1 MTSLR
6 NKIVRNFVAGIFACI
21 LVFSIAIS
29 YLLSIYTK
37 NFIAST
43 EDNMPIQIKK
53 QFENIFEDNDLY
65 TMKERL
71 GKFSKSLNID
81 IEILNKDKEAVIS
94 FKGRDDDETALT
106 TTKSYDIIN
115 PNLNEYRGQ
124 LIITYDTGEMAAN
137 ELLNNFRNSIIIA
150 IIMSLSIG
158 IIIALILSTN
168 ITNPIKQISDA
179 TLKIKDEDYDIKLEE
194 SKIIELENLQNNIR
208 YLSRNLKNQKYVRKQ
223 YAQDISHEL
232 RTPITNLQ
240 LYIEAIKD
248 GVIEVDD
255 QTLSSLLEEIH
266 RLEGLVVNLNKSF
279 NDNSE
284 YFKINKKEFDLSQ
297 HIKLI
302 LETIKPRLNKL
313 DISLI
318 EEIKDGIIINSD
330 KDKISQV
337 VQNLISNAIKAIKD
351 DGLIRVSLHEDKN
364 NIYIDVK
371 DNGVGISDE
380 KKEII
385 FERFYRIDDA
395 RNTKINGHGLGL
407 SISKNFVESLGGKIK
422 LKSKP
427 GKGSTF
433 SVIFPKWLCMYLRFI
448 CIFT

>member
-6 NKIVRNFVAGIFACI
+6 NKIIRNFVGGIFACI

-37 NFIAST
+37 NFLATT
-43 EDNMPIQIKK
+43 EDNMPLNIKK
-53 QFENIFEDNDLY
+53 QFESLLTDNDVY

-71 GKFSKSLNID
+71 GKYSKALNID
-81 IEILNKDKEAVIS
+81 IEILNKNNEPVMS
-94 FKGRDDDETALT
+94 FKGRNDDENPLT

-115 PNLNEYRGQ
+115 PNLNDYRGQ

-150 IIMSLSIG
+150 IVISLTIG
-158 IIIALILSTN
+158 IIIALLLSIN

-179 TLKIKDEDYDIKLEE
+179 TLKIKDGDYDINLKE

-248 GVIEVDD
+248 GVIDVDE
-255 QTLSSLLEEIH
+255 QTLSSLLEETQ

-284 YFKINKKEFDLSQ
+284 YLKINKKEFDLSQ

-302 LETIKPRLNKL
+302 LDTIKPRLTKL

-318 EEIKDGIIINSD
+318 EEIKDGVIIYSD
-330 KDKISQV
+330 KDKISQII
-337 VQNLISNAIKAIKD
+337 QNLISNAIKAIKE
-351 DGLIRVSLHEDKN
+351 DGLIRVSLYEDKN
-364 NIYIDVK
+364 NIYIDIK

-380 KKEII
+380 KKEVI

-395 RNTKINGHGLGL
+395 RNTKTNGHGLGL
-407 SISKNFVESLGGKIK
+407 SITKNFVESLGGKIK
-422 LKSKP
+422 LKSKL

-433 SVIFPKWLCMYLRFI
+433 SVIFPK
-448 CIFT
+448 

>member
-1 MTSLR
+1 MTTLR
-6 NKIVRNFVAGIFACI
+6 NKIIRNFIAGIFACI

-29 YLLSIYTK
+29 YLINVYTK
-37 NFIAST
+37 NFIDTT
-43 EDNMPIQIKK
+43 EDIRPSQIKK
-53 QFENIFEDNDLY
+53 QFENLITDNDPY
-65 TMKERL
+65 TIKERL
-71 GKFSKSLNID
+71 GKISQNLNVD
-81 IEILNKDKEAVIS
+81 IEILNKNNEPIMR
-94 FKGRDDDETALT
+94 FKGRDDNKNDITAS
-106 TTKSYDIIN
+106 KSYDIFN
-115 PNLNEYRGQ
+115 PNVNDYMGQ
-124 LIITYDTGEMAAN
+124 LIITYGTGEFAAN
-137 ELLNNFRNSIIIA
+137 ELMTNIKSSILIA
-150 IIMSLSIG
+150 VLISITIG

-179 TLKIKDEDYDIKLEE
+179 TLKIKDGDYNINLKD
-194 SKIIELENLQNNIR
+194 SKIIELENLQNNIK
-208 YLSRNLKNQKYVRKQ
+208 YLSINLKNQKFVRKQ

-248 GVIEVDD
+248 GVIDADE

-284 YFKINKKEFDLSQ
+284 YLKINKKEFNLSE
-297 HIKLI
+297 HINSL
-302 LETIKPRLNKL
+302 LDTVKPRLNKL

-330 KDKISQV
+330 KDKISQI
-337 VQNLISNAIKAIKD
+337 VQNLVSNAIKAIKD
-351 DGLIRVSLHEDKN
+351 DGLIRVSLSEDKN
-364 NIYIDVK
+364 KIYLVVK

-380 KKEII
+380 KKEAI

-395 RNTKINGHGLGL
+395 RNTKLNGHGLGL
-407 SISKNFVESLGGKIK
+407 SITKNFVESLGGKIK
-422 LKSKP
+422 LKSKL

-433 SVIFPKWLCMYLRFI
+433 SVILPK
-448 CIFT
+448 

>member
-1 MTSLR
+1 MTTLR
-6 NKIVRNFVAGIFACI
+6 NKIIRNFIAGIFACI

-29 YLLSIYTK
+29 YLINVYTK
-37 NFIAST
+37 NFIDTT
-43 EDNMPIQIKK
+43 EDIRPSQIKK
-53 QFENIFEDNDLY
+53 QFENLITDNDPY
-65 TMKERL
+65 TIKERL
-71 GKFSKSLNID
+71 GKISQNLNVD
-81 IEILNKDKEAVIS
+81 IEILNKNNEPIMR
-94 FKGRDDDETALT
+94 FKGRDDNKNDITAS
-106 TTKSYDIIN
+106 KSYDIFN
-115 PNLNEYRGQ
+115 PNVNDYMGQ
-124 LIITYDTGEMAAN
+124 LIITYGTGEFAAN
-137 ELLNNFRNSIIIA
+137 ELMTNIKSSILIA
-150 IIMSLSIG
+150 VLISVTIG

-179 TLKIKDEDYDIKLEE
+179 TLKIKDGNYNINLKD
-194 SKIIELENLQNNIR
+194 SKIIELENLQNNIK
-208 YLSRNLKNQKYVRKQ
+208 YLSINLKNQKFVRKQ

-248 GVIEVDD
+248 GVIDADE

-284 YFKINKKEFDLSQ
+284 YLKINKKEFNLSE
-297 HIKLI
+297 HINSL
-302 LETIKPRLNKL
+302 LDTVKPRLNKL

-330 KDKISQV
+330 KDKISQI
-337 VQNLISNAIKAIKD
+337 VQNLVSNAIKAIKD
-351 DGLIRVSLHEDKN
+351 DGLIRVSLSEDKN
-364 NIYIDVK
+364 NIYLVVK

-380 KKEII
+380 KKEAI

-395 RNTKINGHGLGL
+395 RNTKLNGHGLGL
-407 SISKNFVESLGGKIK
+407 SITKNFVESLGGKIK
-422 LKSKP
+422 LKSKL

-433 SVIFPKWLCMYLRFI
+433 SVILPK
-448 CIFT
+448 

>member
-6 NKIVRNFVAGIFACI
+6 NKIIRNFVGGIFACI

-37 NFIAST
+37 NFLATT
-43 EDNMPIQIKK
+43 EDNMPFNIKE
-53 QFENIFEDNDLY
+53 QFESLLTDNDVY

-71 GKFSKSLNID
+71 GKYSKALNID
-81 IEILNKDKEAVIS
+81 IEILNKDNEPVMR
-94 FKGRDDDETALT
+94 FKGRNDDENPLT

-115 PNLNEYRGQ
+115 PNLNDYRGQ

-150 IIMSLSIG
+150 IIISLTIG
-158 IIIALILSTN
+158 IIIALVLSTN

-179 TLKIKDEDYDIKLEE
+179 TLKIKDGDYDINLKE

-248 GVIEVDD
+248 GVIDVDE
-255 QTLSSLLEEIH
+255 QTLSSLLEETQ

-284 YFKINKKEFDLSQ
+284 YLKINKKEFDLSQ

-302 LETIKPRLNKL
+302 LDTIKPRLTKL

-318 EEIKDGIIINSD
+318 EEIKDGVLIYSD
-330 KDKISQV
+330 KDKISQII
-337 VQNLISNAIKAIKD
+337 QNLISNAIKAIKE
-351 DGLIRVSLHEDKN
+351 DGLIRVSLYEDKN
-364 NIYIDVK
+364 NIYIDIK

-380 KKEII
+380 KKEVI

-395 RNTKINGHGLGL
+395 RNTKTNGHGLGL
-407 SISKNFVESLGGKIK
+407 SITKNFVESLGGKIK
-422 LKSKP
+422 LKSKL

-433 SVIFPKWLCMYLRFI
+433 SVIFPK
-448 CIFT
+448 

>member
-1 MTSLR
+1 MTTLR
-6 NKIVRNFVAGIFACI
+6 NKIIRNFIAGIFACI

-29 YLLSIYTK
+29 YLINVYTK
-37 NFIAST
+37 NFIDTT
-43 EDNMPIQIKK
+43 EDIRPSQIKK
-53 QFENIFEDNDLY
+53 QFENLITDNDPY
-65 TMKERL
+65 TIKERL
-71 GKFSKSLNID
+71 GKISQNLNVD
-81 IEILNKDKEAVIS
+81 IEILNKNNEPIMR
-94 FKGRDDDETALT
+94 FKGRDENKNDITAS
-106 TTKSYDIIN
+106 KSYDIFN
-115 PNLNEYRGQ
+115 PNVNDYMGQ
-124 LIITYDTGEMAAN
+124 LIITYGTGEFAAN
-137 ELLNNFRNSIIIA
+137 ELMTNIKSSILIA
-150 IIMSLSIG
+150 VLISVTIG

-179 TLKIKDEDYDIKLEE
+179 TLKIKDGDYNINLKD
-194 SKIIELENLQNNIR
+194 SKIIELENLQNNIK
-208 YLSRNLKNQKYVRKQ
+208 YLSINLKNQKFVRKQ

-248 GVIEVDD
+248 GVIDADE

-284 YFKINKKEFDLSQ
+284 YLKINKKEFNLSD
-297 HIKLI
+297 HINSL
-302 LETIKPRLNKL
+302 LDTVKPRLNKL

-330 KDKISQV
+330 KDKISQI
-337 VQNLISNAIKAIKD
+337 VQNLVSNAIKAIKD
-351 DGLIRVSLHEDKN
+351 DGLIRVSLSEDKN
-364 NIYIDVK
+364 NIYLIVK

-380 KKEII
+380 KKEAI

-395 RNTKINGHGLGL
+395 RNTKLNGHGLGL
-407 SISKNFVESLGGKIK
+407 SITKNFVESLGGKIK
-422 LKSKP
+422 LKSRL

-433 SVIFPKWLCMYLRFI
+433 SVILPK
-448 CIFT
+448 

>member
-1 MTSLR
+1 
-6 NKIVRNFVAGIFACI
+6 
-21 LVFSIAIS
+21 
-29 YLLSIYTK
+29 
-37 NFIAST
+37 
-43 EDNMPIQIKK
+43 MPLNIKK
-53 QFENIFEDNDLY
+53 QFESLLTDNDAY

-71 GKFSKSLNID
+71 GKYSKALNID
-81 IEILNKDKEAVIS
+81 IEILNKNNEPVMS
-94 FKGRDDDETALT
+94 FKGRNDDENPLT

-115 PNLNEYRGQ
+115 PNLNDYRGQ

-150 IIMSLSIG
+150 IVISLTIG
-158 IIIALILSTN
+158 IIIALVLSTN

-179 TLKIKDEDYDIKLEE
+179 TLKIKDGDYDINLKE

-248 GVIEVDD
+248 GVIDVDE
-255 QTLSSLLEEIH
+255 QTLSSLLEETQ

-284 YFKINKKEFDLSQ
+284 YLKINKKEFDLSQ

-302 LETIKPRLNKL
+302 LDTIKPRLTKL

-318 EEIKDGIIINSD
+318 EEIKDGVMIYSD
-330 KDKISQV
+330 KDKISQII
-337 VQNLISNAIKAIKD
+337 QNLISNAIKAIKE
-351 DGLIRVSLHEDKN
+351 DGLIRVSLYEDKN
-364 NIYIDVK
+364 NIYIDIK

-380 KKEII
+380 KKEVI

-395 RNTKINGHGLGL
+395 RNTKTNGHGLGL
-407 SISKNFVESLGGKIK
+407 SITKNFVESLGGKIK
-422 LKSKP
+422 LKSKL

-433 SVIFPKWLCMYLRFI
+433 SVIFPK
-448 CIFT
+448 

>member
-1 MTSLR
+1 
-6 NKIVRNFVAGIFACI
+6 
-21 LVFSIAIS
+21 
-29 YLLSIYTK
+29 
-37 NFIAST
+37 
-43 EDNMPIQIKK
+43 MPLNIKK
-53 QFENIFEDNDLY
+53 QFESLLTDNDVY

-71 GKFSKSLNID
+71 GKYSKALNID
-81 IEILNKDKEAVIS
+81 IEILDKNNEPVMR
-94 FKGRDDDETALT
+94 FKGRNDNDNPLT

-115 PNLNEYRGQ
+115 PNLNDYRGQ

-150 IIMSLSIG
+150 IVISLTIG
-158 IIIALILSTN
+158 IIIALVLSTN

-179 TLKIKDEDYDIKLEE
+179 TLKIKDGDYDINLKE

-248 GVIEVDD
+248 GVIDVDE
-255 QTLSSLLEEIH
+255 QTLSSLLEETQ

-284 YFKINKKEFDLSQ
+284 YLKINKKEFDLSQ

-302 LETIKPRLNKL
+302 LDTIKPRLTKL

-318 EEIKDGIIINSD
+318 EEIKDGVMIYSD
-330 KDKISQV
+330 KDKISKII
-337 VQNLISNAIKAIKD
+337 QNLISNVIKEIKE
-351 DGLIRVSLHEDKN
+351 DGLIRVSLYEDKN
-364 NIYIDVK
+364 NIYIDIK

-380 KKEII
+380 KKEVI

-395 RNTKINGHGLGL
+395 RNTKTNGHGLGL
-407 SISKNFVESLGGKIK
+407 SITKNFVESLGGKIK
-422 LKSKP
+422 LKSKL

-433 SVIFPKWLCMYLRFI
+433 SVIFPK
-448 CIFT
+448 

>member
-1 MTSLR
+1 
-6 NKIVRNFVAGIFACI
+6 
-21 LVFSIAIS
+21 
-29 YLLSIYTK
+29 
-37 NFIAST
+37 
-43 EDNMPIQIKK
+43 MPLNIKK
-53 QFENIFEDNDLY
+53 QFESLLTDNDVY

-71 GKFSKSLNID
+71 GKYSKALNID
-81 IEILNKDKEAVIS
+81 IEILDKDNEPVMR
-94 FKGRDDDETALT
+94 FKGRNDNENPLT

-115 PNLNEYRGQ
+115 PNLNDYRGQ

-150 IIMSLSIG
+150 IVMSLTIG
-158 IIIALILSTN
+158 IIIALVLSTN

-179 TLKIKDEDYDIKLEE
+179 TLKIKDGDYDINLKE

-248 GVIEVDD
+248 GVIDVDE
-255 QTLSSLLEEIH
+255 QTLSSLLEETQ

-284 YFKINKKEFDLSQ
+284 YLKINKKEFDLSQ

-302 LETIKPRLNKL
+302 LDTIKPRLTKL

-318 EEIKDGIIINSD
+318 EEIKDGVLIYSD
-330 KDKISQV
+330 KDKISQII
-337 VQNLISNAIKAIKD
+337 QNLISNAIKAIKE
-351 DGLIRVSLHEDKN
+351 DGLIRVSLYEDKN
-364 NIYIDVK
+364 NIYIDIK

-380 KKEII
+380 KKEVI

-395 RNTKINGHGLGL
+395 RNTKTNGHGLGL
-407 SISKNFVESLGGKIK
+407 SITKNFVESLGGKIK
-422 LKSKP
+422 LKSKL

-433 SVIFPKWLCMYLRFI
+433 SVIFPK
-448 CIFT
+448 

>member
-1 MTSLR
+1 
-6 NKIVRNFVAGIFACI
+6 
-21 LVFSIAIS
+21 
-29 YLLSIYTK
+29 
-37 NFIAST
+37 
-43 EDNMPIQIKK
+43 MPLNIKK
-53 QFENIFEDNDLY
+53 QFESLLTDNDVY

-71 GKFSKSLNID
+71 GKYSKALNID
-81 IEILNKDKEAVIS
+81 IEILDKNNEPVMR
-94 FKGRDDDETALT
+94 FKGRNDNENPLT

-115 PNLNEYRGQ
+115 PNLNDYRGQ

-150 IIMSLSIG
+150 IVISLTIG
-158 IIIALILSTN
+158 IIIALVLSTN

-179 TLKIKDEDYDIKLEE
+179 TLKIKDGDYDINLKE

-248 GVIEVDD
+248 GVIDVDD
-255 QTLSSLLEEIH
+255 QTLSSLLEETQ

-284 YFKINKKEFDLSQ
+284 YLKINKKEFDLSQ

-302 LETIKPRLNKL
+302 LDTIKPRLTKL

-318 EEIKDGIIINSD
+318 EEIKDGVLIYSD
-330 KDKISQV
+330 KDKISQII
-337 VQNLISNAIKAIKD
+337 QNLISNAIKAIKE
-351 DGLIRVSLHEDKN
+351 DGLIRVSLYEDKN
-364 NIYIDVK
+364 NIYIDIK

-380 KKEII
+380 KKEVI

-395 RNTKINGHGLGL
+395 RNTKTNGHGLGL
-407 SISKNFVESLGGKIK
+407 SITKNFVESLGGKIK
-422 LKSKP
+422 LKSKL

-433 SVIFPKWLCMYLRFI
+433 SVIFPK
-448 CIFT
+448 

>member
-6 NKIVRNFVAGIFACI
+6 NKIIRNFVGGIFACI

-37 NFIAST
+37 NFLATT
-43 EDNMPIQIKK
+43 EDNMPLNIKK
-53 QFENIFEDNDLY
+53 QFESLLTDNDVY

-71 GKFSKSLNID
+71 GKYSKALNID
-81 IEILNKDKEAVIS
+81 IEILNKNNEPVMS
-94 FKGRDDDETALT
+94 FKGRNDDENPLT

-115 PNLNEYRGQ
+115 PNLNDYRGQ

-150 IIMSLSIG
+150 IVISLTIG
-158 IIIALILSTN
+158 IIIALVLSTN

-179 TLKIKDEDYDIKLEE
+179 TLKIKDGNYDINLKE

-248 GVIEVDD
+248 GVIDVDD
-255 QTLSSLLEEIH
+255 QTLSSLLEETH

-284 YFKINKKEFDLSQ
+284 YLKINKKEFDLSQ

-302 LETIKPRLNKL
+302 LDTIKPRLTKL

-318 EEIKDGIIINSD
+318 EEIKDGVIIYSD
-330 KDKISQV
+330 KDKISQII
-337 VQNLISNAIKAIKD
+337 QNLISNAIKAIKE
-351 DGLIRVSLHEDKN
+351 DGLIRVSLYEDKN
-364 NIYIDVK
+364 NIYIDIK

-380 KKEII
+380 KKEVI

-395 RNTKINGHGLGL
+395 RNTKTNGHGLGL
-407 SISKNFVESLGGKIK
+407 SITKNFVESLGGKIK
-422 LKSKP
+422 LKSKL

-433 SVIFPKWLCMYLRFI
+433 SVIFPK
-448 CIFT
+448 

>member
-1 MTSLR
+1 MTTLR
-6 NKIVRNFVAGIFACI
+6 NKIIRNFIAGIFACI

-29 YLLSIYTK
+29 YLINVYTK
-37 NFIAST
+37 NFIDTT
-43 EDNMPIQIKK
+43 EDIRPSQIKK
-53 QFENIFEDNDLY
+53 QFENLITDNDPY
-65 TMKERL
+65 TIKERL
-71 GKFSKSLNID
+71 GKISQNLNVD
-81 IEILNKDKEAVIS
+81 IEILNKNNEPIMR
-94 FKGRDDDETALT
+94 FKGRDDNKNDITAS
-106 TTKSYDIIN
+106 KSYDIFN
-115 PNLNEYRGQ
+115 PNVNDYMGQ
-124 LIITYDTGEMAAN
+124 LIITYGTGEFAAN
-137 ELLNNFRNSIIIA
+137 ELMTNIKSSILIA
-150 IIMSLSIG
+150 VLISITIG

-179 TLKIKDEDYDIKLEE
+179 TLKIKDGDYNINLKD
-194 SKIIELENLQNNIR
+194 SKIIELENLQNNIK
-208 YLSRNLKNQKYVRKQ
+208 YLSINLKNQKYVRKQ

-248 GVIEVDD
+248 NVIDADE

-284 YFKINKKEFDLSQ
+284 YLKINKKEFNLSD
-297 HIKLI
+297 HINSL
-302 LETIKPRLNKL
+302 LDTVKPRLNKL

-330 KDKISQV
+330 KDKISQI
-337 VQNLISNAIKAIKD
+337 VQNLVSNAIKAIKN
-351 DGLIRVSLHEDKN
+351 DGLIRVSLSEDKN
-364 NIYIDVK
+364 NIYLVVK

-380 KKEII
+380 KKEAI

-395 RNTKINGHGLGL
+395 RNTKLNGHGLGL
-407 SISKNFVESLGGKIK
+407 SITKNFVESLGGRIK
-422 LKSKP
+422 LKSRL

-433 SVIFPKWLCMYLRFI
+433 SVILPK
-448 CIFT
+448 

>member
-1 MTSLR
+1 
-6 NKIVRNFVAGIFACI
+6 
-21 LVFSIAIS
+21 
-29 YLLSIYTK
+29 
-37 NFIAST
+37 
-43 EDNMPIQIKK
+43 MPLNIKK
-53 QFENIFEDNDLY
+53 QFENLLTDNDVY

-71 GKFSKSLNID
+71 GKYSKALNID
-81 IEILNKDKEAVIS
+81 IEILDKNNEPVMR
-94 FKGRDDDETALT
+94 FKGRNDNENPLT

-115 PNLNEYRGQ
+115 PNLNDYRGQ

-150 IIMSLSIG
+150 IVMSLTIG
-158 IIIALILSTN
+158 IIIALVLSTN

-179 TLKIKDEDYDIKLEE
+179 TLKIKDGDYDINLKE

-248 GVIEVDD
+248 GVIDVDD
-255 QTLSSLLEEIH
+255 QTLSSLLEETH

-284 YFKINKKEFDLSQ
+284 YLKIDKKEFDLSQ

-302 LETIKPRLNKL
+302 LDTIKPRLTKL

-318 EEIKDGIIINSD
+318 EEIKDGVMIYSD
-330 KDKISQV
+330 KDKISQII
-337 VQNLISNAIKAIKD
+337 QNLISNAIKAIKE
-351 DGLIRVSLHEDKN
+351 DGLIRVSLYEDKN
-364 NIYIDVK
+364 NIYIDIK

-380 KKEII
+380 KKEVI

-395 RNTKINGHGLGL
+395 RNTKTNGHGLGL
-407 SISKNFVESLGGKIK
+407 SITKNFVESLGGKIK
-422 LKSKP
+422 LKSKL

-433 SVIFPKWLCMYLRFI
+433 SVIFPK
-448 CIFT
+448 

>member
-1 MTSLR
+1 MTTLR
-6 NKIVRNFVAGIFACI
+6 NKIIRNFIAGIFACI

-29 YLLSIYTK
+29 YLINVYTK
-37 NFIAST
+37 NFIDTT
-43 EDNMPIQIKK
+43 EDIRPSQIKK
-53 QFENIFEDNDLY
+53 QFENLITDNDPY
-65 TMKERL
+65 TIKERL
-71 GKFSKSLNID
+71 GKISQNLNVD
-81 IEILNKDKEAVIS
+81 IEILNKNNEPIMR
-94 FKGRDDDETALT
+94 FKGRDDNKNDITAS
-106 TTKSYDIIN
+106 KSYDIFN
-115 PNLNEYRGQ
+115 PNVNDYMGQ
-124 LIITYDTGEMAAN
+124 LIITYGTGEFAAN
-137 ELLNNFRNSIIIA
+137 ELMTNIKSSILIA
-150 IIMSLSIG
+150 VLISFIIG

-179 TLKIKDEDYDIKLEE
+179 TLKIKDGDYNINLKD
-194 SKIIELENLQNNIR
+194 SKIIELENLQNNIK
-208 YLSRNLKNQKYVRKQ
+208 YLSINLKNQKFVRKQ

-248 GVIEVDD
+248 GVIDADE

-284 YFKINKKEFDLSQ
+284 YLKINKKEFNLSE
-297 HIKLI
+297 HINSL
-302 LETIKPRLNKL
+302 LDTVKPRLNKL

-330 KDKISQV
+330 KDKISQI
-337 VQNLISNAIKAIKD
+337 VQNLVSNAIKAIKD
-351 DGLIRVSLHEDKN
+351 DGLIRVSLSEDKN
-364 NIYIDVK
+364 KIYLVVK

-380 KKEII
+380 KKEAI

-395 RNTKINGHGLGL
+395 RNTKLNGHGLGL
-407 SISKNFVESLGGKIK
+407 SITKNFVESLGGKIK
-422 LKSKP
+422 LKSRL

-433 SVIFPKWLCMYLRFI
+433 SVILPK
-448 CIFT
+448 

>member
-29 YLLSIYTK
+29 YLLSVYTK

-53 QFENIFEDNDLY
+53 QFENLLADKDLY

-81 IEILNKDKEAVIS
+81 IEILNKDKEAVMS

-137 ELLNNFRNSIIIA
+137 ELINNFRNSIIIA
-150 IIMSLSIG
+150 IVISLSIG
-158 IIIALILSTN
+158 IVIALILSTN

-179 TLKIKDEDYDIKLEE
+179 TLKIKDGEYDIKLEE

-433 SVIFPKWLCMYLRFI
+433 SVIFPK
-448 CIFT
+448 

>member
-1 MTSLR
+1 
-6 NKIVRNFVAGIFACI
+6 
-21 LVFSIAIS
+21 
-29 YLLSIYTK
+29 
-37 NFIAST
+37 
-43 EDNMPIQIKK
+43 MPLNIKK
-53 QFENIFEDNDLY
+53 QFESLLTDNDVY

-71 GKFSKSLNID
+71 GKYSKALNID
-81 IEILNKDKEAVIS
+81 IEILNKNNEPVMS
-94 FKGRDDDETALT
+94 FKGRNDDENPRT

-115 PNLNEYRGQ
+115 PNLNDYRGQ

-150 IIMSLSIG
+150 IVISLTIG
-158 IIIALILSTN
+158 IIIALVLSTN

-179 TLKIKDEDYDIKLEE
+179 TLKIKDGDYDINLKE

-248 GVIEVDD
+248 GVIDVDE
-255 QTLSSLLEEIH
+255 QTLSSLLEETQ

-284 YFKINKKEFDLSQ
+284 YLKINKKEFDLSQ

-302 LETIKPRLNKL
+302 LDTIKPRLAKL

-318 EEIKDGIIINSD
+318 EEIKDGVMIYSD
-330 KDKISQV
+330 KDKISQIT
-337 VQNLISNAIKAIKD
+337 QNLISNAIKAIKD
-351 DGLIRVSLHEDKN
+351 DGLIRVSLSEDKN
-364 NIYIDVK
+364 NIYLIIK

-380 KKEII
+380 KKEVI

-395 RNTKINGHGLGL
+395 RNTKKNGHGLGL
-407 SISKNFVESLGGKIK
+407 SITKNFVESLGGKIK
-422 LKSKP
+422 LKSKL

-433 SVIFPKWLCMYLRFI
+433 SIIFPK
-448 CIFT
+448 

>member
-1 MTSLR
+1 MTTLR
-6 NKIVRNFVAGIFACI
+6 NKIIRNFIAGIFACI

-29 YLLSIYTK
+29 YLINVYTK
-37 NFIAST
+37 NFIDTT
-43 EDNMPIQIKK
+43 EDIRPSQIKK
-53 QFENIFEDNDLY
+53 QFENLITDNDPY
-65 TMKERL
+65 TIKERL
-71 GKFSKSLNID
+71 GKISQNLNVD
-81 IEILNKDKEAVIS
+81 IEILNKNNEPIMR
-94 FKGRDDDETALT
+94 FKGRDDNKNDITAS
-106 TTKSYDIIN
+106 KSYDIFN
-115 PNLNEYRGQ
+115 PNVNDYMGQ
-124 LIITYDTGEMAAN
+124 LIITYGTGEFAAN
-137 ELLNNFRNSIIIA
+137 ELMTNIKSSILIA
-150 IIMSLSIG
+150 VLISVTIG

-179 TLKIKDEDYDIKLEE
+179 TLKIKDGDYNINLKD
-194 SKIIELENLQNNIR
+194 SKIIELENLQNNIK
-208 YLSRNLKNQKYVRKQ
+208 YLSINLKNQKFVRKQ

-248 GVIEVDD
+248 GVIDADE

-284 YFKINKKEFDLSQ
+284 YLKINKKEFNLSE
-297 HIKLI
+297 HINSL
-302 LETIKPRLNKL
+302 LDTVKPRLNKL

-330 KDKISQV
+330 KDKISQI
-337 VQNLISNAIKAIKD
+337 VQNLVSNAIKAIKD
-351 DGLIRVSLHEDKN
+351 DGLIRVSLSEDKN
-364 NIYIDVK
+364 KIYLVVK

-380 KKEII
+380 KKEAI

-395 RNTKINGHGLGL
+395 RNTKLNGHGLGL
-407 SISKNFVESLGGKIK
+407 SITKNFVESLGGKIK
-422 LKSKP
+422 LKSRL

-433 SVIFPKWLCMYLRFI
+433 SVILPK
-448 CIFT
+448 

>member
-6 NKIVRNFVAGIFACI
+6 NKIIRNFVGGIFACI

-37 NFIAST
+37 NFLATT
-43 EDNMPIQIKK
+43 EDNMPLNIKK
-53 QFENIFEDNDLY
+53 QFESLLTDNDVY

-71 GKFSKSLNID
+71 GKYSKALNID
-81 IEILNKDKEAVIS
+81 IEILDKNNEPVMR
-94 FKGRDDDETALT
+94 FKGRNDNENPLT

-115 PNLNEYRGQ
+115 PNLNDYRGQ

-150 IIMSLSIG
+150 IVISLTIG
-158 IIIALILSTN
+158 IIIALVLSTN

-179 TLKIKDEDYDIKLEE
+179 TLKIKDGDYDINLKE

-248 GVIEVDD
+248 GVIDVDE
-255 QTLSSLLEEIH
+255 QTLSSLLEETQ

-284 YFKINKKEFDLSQ
+284 YLKINKKEFDLSQ

-302 LETIKPRLNKL
+302 LDTIKPRLTKL

-318 EEIKDGIIINSD
+318 EEIKDGVMIYSD
-330 KDKISQV
+330 KDKISQII
-337 VQNLISNAIKAIKD
+337 QNLISNAIKAIKE
-351 DGLIRVSLHEDKN
+351 DGLIRVSLYEDKN
-364 NIYIDVK
+364 NIYIDIK

-380 KKEII
+380 KKEVI

-395 RNTKINGHGLGL
+395 RNTKTNGHGLGL
-407 SISKNFVESLGGKIK
+407 SITKNFVESLGGKIK
-422 LKSKP
+422 LKSKL

-433 SVIFPKWLCMYLRFI
+433 SVIFPK
-448 CIFT
+448 

>member
-1 MTSLR
+1 
-6 NKIVRNFVAGIFACI
+6 
-21 LVFSIAIS
+21 
-29 YLLSIYTK
+29 
-37 NFIAST
+37 
-43 EDNMPIQIKK
+43 
-53 QFENIFEDNDLY
+53 
-65 TMKERL
+65 
-71 GKFSKSLNID
+71 
-81 IEILNKDKEAVIS
+81 
-94 FKGRDDDETALT
+94 
-106 TTKSYDIIN
+106 
-115 PNLNEYRGQ
+115 
-124 LIITYDTGEMAAN
+124 
-137 ELLNNFRNSIIIA
+137 
-150 IIMSLSIG
+150 
-158 IIIALILSTN
+158 
-168 ITNPIKQISDA
+168 
-179 TLKIKDEDYDIKLEE
+179 
-194 SKIIELENLQNNIR
+194 LQNNII

-248 GVIEVDD
+248 GVIDVDD

-284 YFKINKKEFDLSQ
+284 YLKINKNEFDLSK

-318 EEIKDGIIINSD
+318 EEINDGIMINSD

-371 DNGVGISDE
+371 DNGVGITDE

-407 SISKNFVESLGGKIK
+407 SISKNFVESLGGRIK

-433 SVIFPKWLCMYLRFI
+433 SVIFPK
-448 CIFT
+448 

>member
-29 YLLSIYTK
+29 YLLSVYTK

-53 QFENIFEDNDLY
+53 QFENLLTDKDLY

-81 IEILNKDKEAVIS
+81 IEILNKDKEAVMS

-137 ELLNNFRNSIIIA
+137 ELINNFRNSIIIA
-150 IIMSLSIG
+150 IVISLSIG
-158 IIIALILSTN
+158 IVIALILSTN

-179 TLKIKDEDYDIKLEE
+179 TLKIKDGEYDIKLEE
-194 SKIIELENLQNNIR
+194 SKIIELENLQNNLR

-284 YFKINKKEFDLSQ
+284 YFKINKKEFDLSK
-297 HIKLI
+297 HIKSI

-337 VQNLISNAIKAIKD
+337 VQNLISNAIKAIKN

-433 SVIFPKWLCMYLRFI
+433 SVIFPK
-448 CIFT
+448 

>member
-1 MTSLR
+1 
-6 NKIVRNFVAGIFACI
+6 
-21 LVFSIAIS
+21 
-29 YLLSIYTK
+29 
-37 NFIAST
+37 
-43 EDNMPIQIKK
+43 MPLNIKK
-53 QFENIFEDNDLY
+53 QFESLLTDNDVY

-71 GKFSKSLNID
+71 GKYSKALNID
-81 IEILNKDKEAVIS
+81 IEILDKNNEPVMR
-94 FKGRDDDETALT
+94 FKGRNDNENPLT

-115 PNLNEYRGQ
+115 PNLNDYRGQ

-150 IIMSLSIG
+150 IVISLTIG
-158 IIIALILSTN
+158 IIIALVLSTN

-179 TLKIKDEDYDIKLEE
+179 TLKIKDGDYDINLKE

-248 GVIEVDD
+248 GVIDVDE
-255 QTLSSLLEEIH
+255 QTLSSLLEETQ

-284 YFKINKKEFDLSQ
+284 YLKINKKEFDLSQ

-302 LETIKPRLNKL
+302 LDTIKPRLTKL

-318 EEIKDGIIINSD
+318 EEIKDGVLIYSD
-330 KDKISQV
+330 KDKISQII
-337 VQNLISNAIKAIKD
+337 QNLISNAIKAIKE
-351 DGLIRVSLHEDKN
+351 DGLIRVSLYEDKN
-364 NIYIDVK
+364 NIYIDIK

-380 KKEII
+380 KKEVI

-395 RNTKINGHGLGL
+395 RNTKTNGHGLGL
-407 SISKNFVESLGGKIK
+407 SITKNFVESLGGKIK
-422 LKSKP
+422 LKSKL

-433 SVIFPKWLCMYLRFI
+433 SVIFPK
-448 CIFT
+448 

>member
-1 MTSLR
+1 MVWVISLVVSMTTLR
-6 NKIVRNFVAGIFACI
+6 NKIIRNFIAGIFACI

-29 YLLSIYTK
+29 YLINVYTK
-37 NFIAST
+37 NFIDTT
-43 EDNMPIQIKK
+43 EDIRPGQIKK
-53 QFENIFEDNDLY
+53 QFENLITDNDPY
-65 TMKERL
+65 TIKERL
-71 GKFSKSLNID
+71 GKISQNLNVD
-81 IEILNKDKEAVIS
+81 IEILNKNNEPIMS
-94 FKGRDDDETALT
+94 FKGRDDNKNDITAS
-106 TTKSYDIIN
+106 KSYDIFN
-115 PNLNEYRGQ
+115 PNVNDYMGQ
-124 LIITYDTGEMAAN
+124 LIITYGTGEFAAN
-137 ELLNNFRNSIIIA
+137 ELMTNIKSSILIA
-150 IIMSLSIG
+150 VLISITIG

-179 TLKIKDEDYDIKLEE
+179 TLKIKDGDYNINLKD
-194 SKIIELENLQNNIR
+194 SKIIELENLQNNIK
-208 YLSRNLKNQKYVRKQ
+208 YLSINLKNQKFVRKQ

-248 GVIEVDD
+248 GVIDADE

-284 YFKINKKEFDLSQ
+284 YLKINKKEFNLSE
-297 HIKLI
+297 HINSL
-302 LETIKPRLNKL
+302 LDTVKPRLNKL

-330 KDKISQV
+330 KDKISQII
-337 VQNLISNAIKAIKD
+337 QNLVSNAIKAIKD
-351 DGLIRVSLHEDKN
+351 DGLIRVSLSEDKN
-364 NIYIDVK
+364 NIYLVVK

-380 KKEII
+380 KKEAI

-395 RNTKINGHGLGL
+395 RNTKLNGHGLGL
-407 SISKNFVESLGGKIK
+407 SITKNFVESLGGKIK
-422 LKSKP
+422 LKSRL

-433 SVIFPKWLCMYLRFI
+433 SVILPK
-448 CIFT
+448 

>member
-1 MTSLR
+1 
-6 NKIVRNFVAGIFACI
+6 
-21 LVFSIAIS
+21 
-29 YLLSIYTK
+29 
-37 NFIAST
+37 
-43 EDNMPIQIKK
+43 MPLNIKK
-53 QFENIFEDNDLY
+53 QFESLLTDNDVY

-71 GKFSKSLNID
+71 GKYSKALNID
-81 IEILNKDKEAVIS
+81 IEILNKNNEPVMS
-94 FKGRDDDETALT
+94 FKGRNDDENPLT

-115 PNLNEYRGQ
+115 PNLNDYRGQ

-150 IIMSLSIG
+150 IVISLTIG
-158 IIIALILSTN
+158 IIIALVLSTN

-179 TLKIKDEDYDIKLEE
+179 TLKIKDGDYDINLKE

-248 GVIEVDD
+248 GVIDVDE
-255 QTLSSLLEEIH
+255 QTLSSLLEETQ

-284 YFKINKKEFDLSQ
+284 YLKINKKEFDLSQ

-302 LETIKPRLNKL
+302 LDTIKPRLTKL

-318 EEIKDGIIINSD
+318 EEIKDGVMIYSD
-330 KDKISQV
+330 KDKISQII
-337 VQNLISNAIKAIKD
+337 QNLISNAIKAIKE
-351 DGLIRVSLHEDKN
+351 DGLIRVSLYEDKN
-364 NIYIDVK
+364 NIYIDIK

-380 KKEII
+380 KKEVI

-395 RNTKINGHGLGL
+395 RNTKTNGHGLGL
-407 SISKNFVESLGGKIK
+407 SITKNFVESLGGKIK
-422 LKSKP
+422 LKSKL

-433 SVIFPKWLCMYLRFI
+433 SVIFPKWFFI
-448 CIFT
+448 LQKILYINYFLIY

>member
-6 NKIVRNFVAGIFACI
+6 NKIIRNFVGGIFACI

-37 NFIAST
+37 NFLATT
-43 EDNMPIQIKK
+43 EDNMPLNIKK
-53 QFENIFEDNDLY
+53 QFESLLTDNDVY

-71 GKFSKSLNID
+71 GKYSKALNID
-81 IEILNKDKEAVIS
+81 IEILDKDNEPVMR
-94 FKGRDDDETALT
+94 FKGRNDNENPLT

-115 PNLNEYRGQ
+115 PNLNDYRGQ

-150 IIMSLSIG
+150 IVMSLTIG
-158 IIIALILSTN
+158 IIIALVLSTN

-179 TLKIKDEDYDIKLEE
+179 TLKIKDGDYDINLKE

-248 GVIEVDD
+248 GVIDVDE
-255 QTLSSLLEEIH
+255 QTLSSLLEETH

-284 YFKINKKEFDLSQ
+284 YLKINKKEFDLSQ

-302 LETIKPRLNKL
+302 LDTIKPRLAKL

-318 EEIKDGIIINSD
+318 EEIKYGVMIYSD
-330 KDKISQV
+330 KDKISQII
-337 VQNLISNAIKAIKD
+337 QNLISNAIKAIKE
-351 DGLIRVSLHEDKN
+351 DGLIRVSLYEDKN
-364 NIYIDVK
+364 NIYIDIK

-380 KKEII
+380 KKEVI

-395 RNTKINGHGLGL
+395 RNTKTNGHGLGL
-407 SISKNFVESLGGKIK
+407 SITKNFVESLGGKIK
-422 LKSKP
+422 LKSKL

-433 SVIFPKWLCMYLRFI
+433 SVIFPK
-448 CIFT
+448 

>member
-6 NKIVRNFVAGIFACI
+6 NKIIRNFVGGIFACI

-37 NFIAST
+37 NFLATT
-43 EDNMPIQIKK
+43 EDNMPFNIKE
-53 QFENIFEDNDLY
+53 QFESLLTDNDVY

-71 GKFSKSLNID
+71 GKYSKALNID
-81 IEILNKDKEAVIS
+81 IEILNKDNEPVMR
-94 FKGRDDDETALT
+94 FKGRNDDENPLT

-115 PNLNEYRGQ
+115 PNLNDYRGQ

-150 IIMSLSIG
+150 IIISLTIG
-158 IIIALILSTN
+158 IIIALVLSTN

-179 TLKIKDEDYDIKLEE
+179 TLKIKDGDYDINLKE

-248 GVIEVDD
+248 GVIDVDE
-255 QTLSSLLEEIH
+255 QTLSSLLEETH

-284 YFKINKKEFDLSQ
+284 YLKINKKEFDLSQ

-302 LETIKPRLNKL
+302 LDTIKPRLTKL

-318 EEIKDGIIINSD
+318 EEIKDGVMIYSD
-330 KDKISQV
+330 KDKISQII
-337 VQNLISNAIKAIKD
+337 QNLISNAIKAIKE
-351 DGLIRVSLHEDKN
+351 DGLIRVSLYEDKN
-364 NIYIDVK
+364 NIYIDIK

-380 KKEII
+380 KKEVI

-395 RNTKINGHGLGL
+395 RNTKTNGHGLGL
-407 SISKNFVESLGGKIK
+407 SITKNFVESLGGKIK
-422 LKSKP
+422 LKSKL
-427 GKGSTF
+427 GKGTTF
-433 SVIFPKWLCMYLRFI
+433 SVIFPK
-448 CIFT
+448 

>member
-29 YLLSIYTK
+29 YLLSVYTK

-53 QFENIFEDNDLY
+53 QFENLLTDKDLY

-81 IEILNKDKEAVIS
+81 IEILDKDKEAVMS

-137 ELLNNFRNSIIIA
+137 ELINNFRNSIIIA
-150 IIMSLSIG
+150 IVISLSIG
-158 IIIALILSTN
+158 IVIALILSTN

-179 TLKIKDEDYDIKLEE
+179 TLKIKDGEYDIKLEE

-284 YFKINKKEFDLSQ
+284 YFKINKKEFDLSK
-297 HIKLI
+297 HIKSI

-337 VQNLISNAIKAIKD
+337 VQNLISNAIKAIKN

-433 SVIFPKWLCMYLRFI
+433 SVIFPK
-448 CIFT
+448 

>member
-1 MTSLR
+1 
-6 NKIVRNFVAGIFACI
+6 
-21 LVFSIAIS
+21 
-29 YLLSIYTK
+29 
-37 NFIAST
+37 
-43 EDNMPIQIKK
+43 MPLNIKK
-53 QFENIFEDNDLY
+53 QFESLLTDNDVY

-71 GKFSKSLNID
+71 GKYSKALNID
-81 IEILNKDKEAVIS
+81 IEILDKNNEPVMR
-94 FKGRDDDETALT
+94 FKGRNDNENPLT

-115 PNLNEYRGQ
+115 PNLNDYRGQ

-150 IIMSLSIG
+150 IVMSLTIG
-158 IIIALILSTN
+158 IIIALVLSTN

-179 TLKIKDEDYDIKLEE
+179 TLKIKDGDYDINLKE

-248 GVIEVDD
+248 GVIDVDE
-255 QTLSSLLEEIH
+255 QTLSSLLEETQ

-284 YFKINKKEFDLSQ
+284 YLKINKKEFDLSQ

-302 LETIKPRLNKL
+302 LDTIKPRLTKL

-318 EEIKDGIIINSD
+318 EEIKDGVMIYSD
-330 KDKISQV
+330 KDKISQII
-337 VQNLISNAIKAIKD
+337 QNLISNAIKAIKE
-351 DGLIRVSLHEDKN
+351 DGLIRISLYEDKN
-364 NIYIDVK
+364 NIYIDIK

-380 KKEII
+380 KKEVI

-395 RNTKINGHGLGL
+395 RNTKTNGHGLGL
-407 SISKNFVESLGGKIK
+407 SITKNFVESLGGKIK
-422 LKSKP
+422 LKSKL

-433 SVIFPKWLCMYLRFI
+433 SVIFPK
-448 CIFT
+448 

>member
-1 MTSLR
+1 MVWDINLVVSMTSLR

-65 TMKERL
+65 TMKEKL
-71 GKFSKSLNID
+71 DKFSKSLNID
-81 IEILNKDKEAVIS
+81 IEILNKDKETVMS
-94 FKGRDDDETALT
+94 FKGIDDDETALT

-124 LIITYDTGEMAAN
+124 LNITYDTGEMAAN

-371 DNGVGISDE
+371 DNGIGISDE

-433 SVIFPKWLCMYLRFI
+433 SVIFPK
-448 CIFT
+448 

>member
-29 YLLSIYTK
+29 YLLNVYTK

-53 QFENIFEDNDLY
+53 QFENLLTDKDLY

-81 IEILNKDKEAVIS
+81 IEILNKDKETVMS

-124 LIITYDTGEMAAN
+124 LNITYDTGEMAAN
-137 ELLNNFRNSIIIA
+137 ELINNFRNSIIIA
-150 IIMSLSIG
+150 IVISLSIG
-158 IIIALILSTN
+158 IVIALILSTN

-179 TLKIKDEDYDIKLEE
+179 TLKIKDGEYDIKLEE

-284 YFKINKKEFDLSQ
+284 YFKINKKEFDLSK
-297 HIKLI
+297 HIKSI

-337 VQNLISNAIKAIKD
+337 VQNLISNAIKAIKN

-433 SVIFPKWLCMYLRFI
+433 SVIFPK
-448 CIFT
+448 

>member
-6 NKIVRNFVAGIFACI
+6 NKIIRNFVGGIFACI

-37 NFIAST
+37 NFLATT
-43 EDNMPIQIKK
+43 EDNIPLNIKK
-53 QFENIFEDNDLY
+53 QFESLLTDNDVY

-71 GKFSKSLNID
+71 GKYSKALNID
-81 IEILNKDKEAVIS
+81 IEILDKDNEPVMR
-94 FKGRDDDETALT
+94 FKGRNDNENPLT

-115 PNLNEYRGQ
+115 PNLNDYRGQ

-150 IIMSLSIG
+150 IVMSLTIG
-158 IIIALILSTN
+158 IIIALVLSTN

-179 TLKIKDEDYDIKLEE
+179 TLKIKDGDYDINLKE

-248 GVIEVDD
+248 GVIDVDE
-255 QTLSSLLEEIH
+255 QTLSSLLEETH

-284 YFKINKKEFDLSQ
+284 YLKINKKEFDLSQ

-302 LETIKPRLNKL
+302 LDTIKPRLAKL

-318 EEIKDGIIINSD
+318 EEIKDGVMIYSD
-330 KDKISQV
+330 KDKISQII
-337 VQNLISNAIKAIKD
+337 QNLISNAIKAIKE
-351 DGLIRVSLHEDKN
+351 DGLIRVSLYEDKN
-364 NIYIDVK
+364 NIYIDIK

-380 KKEII
+380 KKEVI

-395 RNTKINGHGLGL
+395 RNTKTNGHGLGL
-407 SISKNFVESLGGKIK
+407 SITKNFVESLGGKIK
-422 LKSKP
+422 LKSKL

-433 SVIFPKWLCMYLRFI
+433 SVIFPK
-448 CIFT
+448 

>member
-1 MTSLR
+1 
-6 NKIVRNFVAGIFACI
+6 
-21 LVFSIAIS
+21 
-29 YLLSIYTK
+29 
-37 NFIAST
+37 
-43 EDNMPIQIKK
+43 MPLNIKK
-53 QFENIFEDNDLY
+53 QFESLLTDNDVY

-71 GKFSKSLNID
+71 GKYSKALNID
-81 IEILNKDKEAVIS
+81 IEILDKNNEPVMR
-94 FKGRDDDETALT
+94 FKGRNDNENPLT

-115 PNLNEYRGQ
+115 PNLNDYRGQ

-150 IIMSLSIG
+150 IVMSLTIG
-158 IIIALILSTN
+158 IIIALVLSTN

-179 TLKIKDEDYDIKLEE
+179 TLKIKDGDYDINLKE

-248 GVIEVDD
+248 GVIDVDE
-255 QTLSSLLEEIH
+255 QTLSSLLEETQ

-284 YFKINKKEFDLSQ
+284 YLKINKKEFDLSQ

-302 LETIKPRLNKL
+302 LDTIKPRLTKL

-318 EEIKDGIIINSD
+318 EEIKDGVLIYSD
-330 KDKISQV
+330 KDKISQII
-337 VQNLISNAIKAIKD
+337 QNLISNAIKAIKE
-351 DGLIRVSLHEDKN
+351 DGLIRVSLYEDKN
-364 NIYIDVK
+364 NIYIDIK

-380 KKEII
+380 KKEVI

-395 RNTKINGHGLGL
+395 RNTKTNGHGLGL
-407 SISKNFVESLGGKIK
+407 SITKNFVESLGGKIK
-422 LKSKP
+422 LKSKL

-433 SVIFPKWLCMYLRFI
+433 SVIFPK
-448 CIFT
+448 

>member
-6 NKIVRNFVAGIFACI
+6 NKIIRNFVGGIFACI

-37 NFIAST
+37 NFLATT
-43 EDNMPIQIKK
+43 EDNMPFNIKE
-53 QFENIFEDNDLY
+53 QFESLLTDNDVY

-71 GKFSKSLNID
+71 GKYSKALNID
-81 IEILNKDKEAVIS
+81 IEILNKDNEPVMR
-94 FKGRDDDETALT
+94 FKGRNDDENPLT

-115 PNLNEYRGQ
+115 PNLNDYRGQ

-150 IIMSLSIG
+150 IIISLTIG
-158 IIIALILSTN
+158 IIIALVLSTN

-179 TLKIKDEDYDIKLEE
+179 TLKIKDGDYDINLKE

-248 GVIEVDD
+248 GVIDVDE
-255 QTLSSLLEEIH
+255 QTLSSLLEETH

-284 YFKINKKEFDLSQ
+284 YLKIDKKEFDLSQ

-302 LETIKPRLNKL
+302 LDTIKPRLTKL

-318 EEIKDGIIINSD
+318 EEIKDGVMIYSD
-330 KDKISQV
+330 KDKISQII
-337 VQNLISNAIKAIKD
+337 QNLISNAIKAIKE
-351 DGLIRVSLHEDKN
+351 DGLIRVSLYEDKN
-364 NIYIDVK
+364 NIYIDIK

-380 KKEII
+380 KKEVI

-395 RNTKINGHGLGL
+395 RNTKTNGHGLGL
-407 SISKNFVESLGGKIK
+407 SITKNFVESLGGKIK
-422 LKSKP
+422 LKSKL

-433 SVIFPKWLCMYLRFI
+433 SVIFPK
-448 CIFT
+448 

>member
-1 MTSLR
+1 
-6 NKIVRNFVAGIFACI
+6 
-21 LVFSIAIS
+21 
-29 YLLSIYTK
+29 
-37 NFIAST
+37 
-43 EDNMPIQIKK
+43 MPLNIKK
-53 QFENIFEDNDLY
+53 QFESLLTDNDVY

-71 GKFSKSLNID
+71 SKYSKALNID
-81 IEILNKDKEAVIS
+81 IEILDKNNEPVMR
-94 FKGRDDDETALT
+94 FKGRNDNENPLT

-115 PNLNEYRGQ
+115 PNLNDYRGQ

-150 IIMSLSIG
+150 IVMSLTIG
-158 IIIALILSTN
+158 IIIALVLSTN

-179 TLKIKDEDYDIKLEE
+179 TLKIKDGDYDINLKE

-248 GVIEVDD
+248 GVIDVDE
-255 QTLSSLLEEIH
+255 QTLSSLLEETQ

-284 YFKINKKEFDLSQ
+284 YLKINKKEFDLSQ

-302 LETIKPRLNKL
+302 LDTIKPRLTKL

-318 EEIKDGIIINSD
+318 EEIKDGVMIYSD
-330 KDKISQV
+330 KDKISQII
-337 VQNLISNAIKAIKD
+337 QNLISNAIKAIKE
-351 DGLIRVSLHEDKN
+351 DGLIRISLYEDKN
-364 NIYIDVK
+364 NIYIDIK

-380 KKEII
+380 KKEVI

-395 RNTKINGHGLGL
+395 RNTKTNGHGLGL
-407 SISKNFVESLGGKIK
+407 SITKNFVESLGGKIK
-422 LKSKP
+422 LKSKL

-433 SVIFPKWLCMYLRFI
+433 SVIFPK
-448 CIFT
+448 

>member
-1 MTSLR
+1 
-6 NKIVRNFVAGIFACI
+6 
-21 LVFSIAIS
+21 
-29 YLLSIYTK
+29 
-37 NFIAST
+37 
-43 EDNMPIQIKK
+43 MPLNIKK
-53 QFENIFEDNDLY
+53 QFESLLTDNDVY

-71 GKFSKSLNID
+71 GKYSKALNID
-81 IEILNKDKEAVIS
+81 IEILDKNNEPVMR
-94 FKGRDDDETALT
+94 FKGRNDNENPLT

-115 PNLNEYRGQ
+115 PNLNDYRGQ

-150 IIMSLSIG
+150 IVISLTIG
-158 IIIALILSTN
+158 IIIALVLSTN

-179 TLKIKDEDYDIKLEE
+179 TLKIKDGDYDINLKE

-248 GVIEVDD
+248 GVIDVDE
-255 QTLSSLLEEIH
+255 QTLSSLLEETQ

-284 YFKINKKEFDLSQ
+284 YLKINKKEFDLSQ

-302 LETIKPRLNKL
+302 LDTIKPRLTKL

-318 EEIKDGIIINSD
+318 EEIKDGVMIYSD
-330 KDKISQV
+330 KDKISQII
-337 VQNLISNAIKAIKD
+337 QNLISNAIKAIKE
-351 DGLIRVSLHEDKN
+351 DGLIRVSLYEDKN
-364 NIYIDVK
+364 NIYIDIK

-380 KKEII
+380 KKEVI

-395 RNTKINGHGLGL
+395 RNTKTNGHGLGL
-407 SISKNFVESLGGKIK
+407 SITKNFVESLGGKIK
-422 LKSKP
+422 LKSKL

-433 SVIFPKWLCMYLRFI
+433 SVIFPK
-448 CIFT
+448 